1 MFLHSFTAF
10 HKNRKASGFGPFF
23 KNYNIIFAEILMV
36 MDKIPFL
43 NNIASI
49 AVFIS
54 LLLALFLLTVKT
66 TNKLANRLF
75 ACFLVLNAID
85 VIGFFSYEFLDS
97 SLNLEAFRM
106 SLFLLAMPVFYLYV
120 LAVCYTNFRLKAI
133 HLLHAIP
140 FGLLNLALTPRL
152 YLANSIQKQQFFE
165 HLQHTPEMYF
175 SHILGEAQY
184 AFYII
189 SVFLIL
195 KKYKALYLENYTNP
209 NTSSYKWLFQMTMVF
224 LVAHSFVIIRDL
236 LRFTDYDNLFIWIN
250 VVIGIAVL
258 LITCWFVLKALNSP
272 ELFRGIDSKLELAKD
287 IHQPETTTDANLSK
301 NHPDDATASQIALL
315 QTYMTEQEPYLDP
328 SLTIQELANR
338 INMPVRD
345 LSVLIN
351 HHMNQHFFDFVNE
364 FRIQKAMG
372 ILKNKS
378 KSHLTILEIL
388 YEVGFNSKSSF
399 NTSFKKYTTLT
410 PTDFRNSSL

>member
-1 MFLHSFTAF
+1 
-10 HKNRKASGFGPFF
+10 
-23 KNYNIIFAEILMV
+23 

-75 ACFLVLNAID
+75 AGFLILNAVD
-85 VIGFFSYEFLDS
+85 VIGFFSYGYLDD
-97 SLNLEAFRM
+97 SLNLEAFRT

-120 LAVCYTNFRLKAI
+120 QAVCYTDFRLKVV
-133 HLLHAIP
+133 HLLHTIP
-140 FGLLNLALTPRL
+140 FVLLNLAFAPRI
-152 YLANSIQKQQFFE
+152 YLANSIAKQQFFE
-165 HLQHTPEMYF
+165 QLQNTPEMYF
-175 SHILGEAQY
+175 CHILGEAQY
-184 AFYII
+184 VFYIV
-189 SVFLIL
+189 SVFIIL
-195 KKYKALYLENYTNP
+195 KKYKELYLENYTNP
-209 NTSSYKWLFQMTMVF
+209 NTSSYKWLFQMTMIF
-224 LVAHSFVIIRDL
+224 LVAHCIVIFRNL
-236 LRFTDYDNLFIWIN
+236 LRFTNYNNLFIWIN

-258 LITCWFVLKALNSP
+258 LVTCWFVLKALNSP
-272 ELFRGIDSKLELAKD
+272 ELFRGVDSKLELAKD
-287 IHQPETTTDANLSK
+287 IHQPETETNTNESQNHLDAV
-301 NHPDDATASQIALL
+301 TVSQIALL
-315 QTYMTEQEPYLDP
+315 KTYMLEQEPYLDP

-364 FRIQKAMG
+364 FRIQKAMK
-372 ILKNKS
+372 ILKNHS
-378 KSHLTILEIL
+378 KGHLTILEIL

-410 PTDFRNSSL
+410 PTDYRNSSLL